1 MSYIDASTP
10 TEWDKAYAA
19 SKTEEMKGMY
29 EGTKCDRNLSYA
41 EARRMYPEIPEE
53 SMRQFVDAENEARAE
68 PPARSLR
75 YNNGKPDFSLLPLS
89 TLTEVVRVLEYG
101 AEKYERNNWLKPTN
115 WEVSFGCLMRHMSAW
130 QAGEDNDPESGRSHL
145 AHAACNILQ
154 MLHQLENH
162 PEELER

>member
-1 MSYIDASTP
+1 MSYINDPSPADWDAVTKVGRLAHPS
-10 TEWDKAYAA
+10 DAA
-19 SKTEEMKGMY
+19 RTTS
-29 EGTKCDRNLSYA
+29 DRNQPYKA
-41 EARRMYPEIPEE
+41 PI
-53 SMRQFVDAENEARAE
+53 AE

>member
-1 MSYIDASTP
+1 MSYIDQASPADWDAVTKAELERYEATKVGRLAHP
-10 TEWDKAYAA
+10 SDAARTE
-19 SKTEEMKGMY
+19 
-29 EGTKCDRNLSYA
+29 
-41 EARRMYPEIPEE
+41 PE
-53 SMRQFVDAENEARAE
+53 
-68 PPARSLR
+68 RSLR

-101 AEKYERNNWLKPTN
+101 AEKYERNNWLKPTS
-115 WEVSFGCLMRHMSAW
+115 WDISFGCLMRHMSAW
-130 QAGEDNDPESGRSHL
+130 QAGEDNDPESGQSHL